1 MTYVIYETLML
12 VFRII
17 ELAALVSII
26 LSWVMPMSKFKGT
39 IDWLLSPIMYPFRW
53 LNMKLV
59 SRIQIPLDFSYL
71 FMLIG
76 IDVARIVVARVLG
89 IFI

>member
-76 IDVARIVVARVLG
+76 IDVARVVVARVLG

>member
-1 MTYVIYETLML
+1 MAYVIYETVML

-17 ELAALVSII
+17 ELAAMVSII
-26 LSWVMPMSKFKGT
+26 LSWVSPMSRFKGT
-39 IDWLLSPIMYPFRW
+39 IDWLLSPIMAPFRW

-59 SRIQIPLDFSYL
+59 SKIQIPLDFSYL

-76 IDVARIVVARVLG
+76 IDVARVIVARLLG
-89 IFI
+89 FII

>member
-1 MTYVIYETLML
+1 MTYVVYETIML

-26 LSWVMPMSKFKGT
+26 LSWVMPMSRLRGT

-59 SRIQIPLDFSYL
+59 SKMRIPLDFSYL

-76 IDVARIVVARVLG
+76 LDVARVIVARLLG
-89 IFI
+89 FFI

>member
-1 MTYVIYETLML
+1 MAYVIYETVML

-26 LSWVMPMSKFKGT
+26 LSWVLPMSKLRGT

-59 SRIQIPLDFSYL
+59 SKIRIPLDFSYL
-71 FMLIG
+71 FLLIG
-76 IDVARIVVARVLG
+76 LDIARVIVARILG
-89 IFI
+89 FII